1 MVQQVAESANHLVG
15 GWAIVVAGE
24 HLIETGIR
32 GEASQHPIE
41 SIGMELLVGIHEK
54 KDMSLGPR
62 GFLCS
67 AHLHPH

>member
-24 HLIETGIR
+24 H
-32 GEASQHPIE
+32 PIE

-54 KDMSLGPR
+54 KDMALGPR